1 MIFLRLKGGV
11 DSDSEKIK
19 DWKCIKLKK
28 LVIAA
33 VLSIGVFSLVAC
45 SLDEEGTDAKN
56 NADSEVI
63 VELSVGENITKED
76 FYQELKKLHGKDVL
90 AQMVTEVVL
99 SEKYEVKQE
108 EIDYEVGKLKEQ
120 LGEEFEIWLEQRG
133 FKDEKTF
140 RDFARISM
148 LSEKAVFDNVEVSEE
163 EMKER
168 YNRLKTEINA
178 RHILV
183 KDEETAKKVKGELDK
198 GSDFTKLAKEY
209 STDTTAEEGGNL
221 GFFSSGQMVPE
232 FEEAAYGLEIEEISH
247 PVQSQHGFH
256 IIKLIGKRDK
266 EGFESYEEKKGDL
279 HREIQSSKI
288 EPAVGQEKIDK
299 LLKDAGINV
308 KIDGFEELF
317 TKVDKN

>member
-1 MIFLRLKGGV
+1 
-11 DSDSEKIK
+11 
-19 DWKCIKLKK
+19 
-28 LVIAA
+28 
-33 VLSIGVFSLVAC
+33 
-45 SLDEEGTDAKN
+45 
-56 NADSEVI
+56 
-63 VELSVGENITKED
+63 
-76 FYQELKKLHGKDVL
+76 
-90 AQMVTEVVL
+90 
-99 SEKYEVKQE
+99 
-108 EIDYEVGKLKEQ
+108 
-120 LGEEFEIWLEQRG
+120 
-133 FKDEKTF
+133 
-140 RDFARISM
+140 M

-266 EGFESYEEKKGDL
+266 EGFESYEEKKEDL